1 MCVQGKLKKGKF
13 VCLTCWQKQE
23 NNKKKFKKQVLR
35 RRIFSFCKNCK
46 KKSRVSRTTNLCF
59 LCDNLNCIL

>member
-23 NNKKKFKKQVLR
+23 NNKKNSKNKCYVEEYFLFVKTVKKNLEFQEQQSYVL
-35 RRIFSFCKNCK
+35 F
-46 KKSRVSRTTNLCF
+46 V
-59 LCDNLNCIL
+59 IL